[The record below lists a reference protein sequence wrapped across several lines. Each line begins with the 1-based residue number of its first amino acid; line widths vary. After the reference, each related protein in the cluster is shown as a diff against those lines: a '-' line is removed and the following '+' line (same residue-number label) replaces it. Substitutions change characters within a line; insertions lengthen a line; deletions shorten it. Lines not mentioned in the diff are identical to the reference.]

1 MINLKRTGAAVAAV
15 AATAALSAL
24 CACGNGGVVKVEN
37 DYGSDNYVLTVSGS
51 VMQLADD
58 TTLYDYLCALKEDG
72 EINFEAEQGDY
83 GMYITSVEG
92 IAQTNEGTN
101 GYSWMIYTDLT
112 ELDGVTYSSADYGTW
127 GYDGK
132 TLNSASY
139 GVSGLPAVE
148 GYTYALVY
156 SYWSY

>member
-1 MINLKRTGAAVAAV
+1 
-15 AATAALSAL
+15 
-24 CACGNGGVVKVEN
+24 
-37 DYGSDNYVLTVSGS
+37 
-51 VMQLADD
+51 MQLADD

-92 IAQTNEGTN
+92 VTQTNEGTN

-112 ELDGVTYSSADYGTW
+112 ELDGVVYSSADYGTW